1 MDQSPGLEI
10 RALRDSDLGS
20 VHELVHDAS
29 AIYPLP
35 ITPSVEELER
45 IFARRGV
52 DWGASFGAFLD
63 GRLVAVIMTAV
74 DPWPAAHTGAY
85 GVLTAV
91 RKGAQDRGVLS
102 ALFDWLKIALER
114 REVTHM
120 QIEALV
126 DDPRARTAYE
136 RLGFDG
142 ERHLFCFDL
151 PGLSRPQRFI
161 EELSFEVHEGPLA
174 LAAQE
179 SRGSLWSSFWSLTPA
194 WASSNLTVARTQ
206 GLVIFEAAW
215 QGELAGYAALEPD
228 GCELMQLAV
237 REDMRRRGIGTELI
251 RACQQR
257 AWRPTLTVAS
267 VDDRDDLGVT
277 ICFLRS
283 LGAKLT
289 AVQIEMVLERIY

>member
-1 MDQSPGLEI
+1 RLLSLTVPQLQA
-10 RALRDSDLGS
+10 ALRT
-20 VHELVHDAS
+20 ELDGRRIPPSEVAS
-29 AIYPLP
+29 ALADVDQRLERLRVGELGEAELREQLVVLINIYRQRFVPNRRGDRL
-35 ITPSVEELER
+35 TLEELER
-45 IFARRGV
+45 VFARRGV

-91 RKGAQDRGVLS
+91 RKGAQDRGVLT

-179 SRGSLWSSFWSLTPA
+179 SRG
-194 WASSNLTVARTQ
+194 
-206 GLVIFEAAW
+206 
-215 QGELAGYAALEPD
+215 
-228 GCELMQLAV
+228 
-237 REDMRRRGIGTELI
+237 
-251 RACQQR
+251 
-257 AWRPTLTVAS
+257 
-267 VDDRDDLGVT
+267 
-277 ICFLRS
+277 
-283 LGAKLT
+283 
-289 AVQIEMVLERIY
+289 